1 MDKLLKY
8 QQFIKEVLTD
18 YTQRGAVDPN
28 HPEKIETRLFF
39 DDERSRY
46 QVLRIGWE
54 DIQGI
59 FMVIFHFEIIDNKI
73 WVQRNMS
80 DYDIVGDIE
89 EKGVPK
95 SGIVL
100 AFLSPKMRPYTEY
113 ASA

>member
-8 QQFIKEVLTD
+8 QNIIKEVFTA
-18 YTQRGAVDPN
+18 YTEQGAIDPN
-28 HPEKIETRLFF
+28 DPEKLETRLFF

-80 DYDIVGDIE
+80 DYDIVGDLE

-95 SGIVL
+95 SDIVL
-100 AFLSPKMRPYTEY
+100 AFLSPRMREYSEY

>member
-1 MDKLLKY
+1 
-8 QQFIKEVLTD
+8 
-18 YTQRGAVDPN
+18 
-28 HPEKIETRLFF
+28 
-39 DDERSRY
+39 
-46 QVLRIGWE
+46 
-54 DIQGI
+54 
-59 FMVIFHFEIIDNKI
+59 MVIFHFEIIDNKI

>member
-54 DIQGI
+54 DI
-59 FMVIFHFEIIDNKI
+59 
-73 WVQRNMS
+73 
-80 DYDIVGDIE
+80 
-89 EKGVPK
+89 
-95 SGIVL
+95 
-100 AFLSPKMRPYTEY
+100 
-113 ASA
+113 